1 MLLSCTL
8 KVLLPEAAKR
18 PELLAGAIKT
28 EIFEDM
34 AQKRGVTV
42 EEFTEGMGAY
52 HAMRRAGEAEECA
65 APIVFLASDAASF
78 ITGVNLPVDG
88 GSLLGF
94 WFNQQSIL

>member
-1 MLLSCTL
+1 M
-8 KVLLPEAAKR
+8 LPEFADEL
-18 PELLAGAIKT
+18 ELLAGAIKT

-65 APIVFLASDAASF
+65 APIVFLASEAASF

-94 WFNQQSIL
+94 WFNHESVQ